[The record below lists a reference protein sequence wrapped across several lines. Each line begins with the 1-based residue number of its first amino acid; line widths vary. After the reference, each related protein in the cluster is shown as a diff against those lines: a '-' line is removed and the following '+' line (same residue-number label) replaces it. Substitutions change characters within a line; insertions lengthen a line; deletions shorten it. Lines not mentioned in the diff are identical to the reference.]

1 MRLAL
6 MQLLTTSLV
15 SRGALVSRAALRAA
29 PRAVPRLRTLSTQ
42 MVEQQPTTQTA
53 DVSAAADQLLQL
65 QVSSPALL
73 LNHMAERYLSTSR
86 ILMEFVDNA
95 LDDAEAL
102 YDGEADAYLRP
113 VTVDVHVSRAQGS
126 LRIVDN
132 CRGMAP
138 DVLSRVVMRVGES
151 RKRGAS
157 FVNGQF
163 GFGMQARR
171 RNSLLRD
178 SALRNSLTAPPPA
191 AGLPRG
197 VRAPHRPLEG
207 GRRQRRR
214 PPNYSRA

>member
-1 MRLAL
+1 M
-6 MQLLTTSLV
+6 
-15 SRGALVSRAALRAA
+15 
-29 PRAVPRLRTLSTQ
+29 PRLRTLSTQ

-163 GFGMQARR
+163 GFGMQARA
-171 RNSLLRD
+171 RNSAAQFCAILRALL
-178 SALRNSLTAPPPA
+178 
-191 AGLPRG
+191 
-197 VRAPHRPLEG
+197 
-207 GRRQRRR
+207 
-214 PPNYSRA
+214 

>member
-15 SRGALVSRAALRAA
+15 SRGALVSRAALRAAA

-163 GFGMQARR
+163 GFGMQAR
-171 RNSLLRD
+171 LRD
-178 SALRNSLTAPPPA
+178 SAQFSTAPFCA
-191 AGLPRG
+191 L
-197 VRAPHRPLEG
+197 L
-207 GRRQRRR
+207 
-214 PPNYSRA
+214 

>member
-15 SRGALVSRAALRAA
+15 SRGALISRAALRAAA

-171 RNSLLRD
+171 
-178 SALRNSLTAPPPA
+178 AIPA
-191 AGLPRG
+191 AQFSTAQFGAIL
-197 VRAPHRPLEG
+197 
-207 GRRQRRR
+207 
-214 PPNYSRA
+214 

>member
-15 SRGALVSRAALRAA
+15 SRGALVSRAVLRIP

-42 MVEQQPTTQTA
+42 MVEPQPTTQTA

-163 GFGMQARR
+163 GFGMQARA
-171 RNSLLRD
+171 RNSAAQFCAILR
-178 SALRNSLTAPPPA
+178 AIF
-191 AGLPRG
+191 
-197 VRAPHRPLEG
+197 
-207 GRRQRRR
+207 
-214 PPNYSRA
+214 

>member
-15 SRGALVSRAALRAA
+15 SRGALISRAALRTA

-42 MVEQQPTTQTA
+42 MVEPQPTTQTA

-171 RNSLLRD
+171 ANSAAQFCAILRTI
-178 SALRNSLTAPPPA
+178 L
-191 AGLPRG
+191 
-197 VRAPHRPLEG
+197 
-207 GRRQRRR
+207 
-214 PPNYSRA
+214 

>member
-15 SRGALVSRAALRAA
+15 SRGALISRAALRGAA

-171 RNSLLRD
+171 AI
-178 SALRNSLTAPPPA
+178 SAAQFSTAQFGA
-191 AGLPRG
+191 IL
-197 VRAPHRPLEG
+197 
-207 GRRQRRR
+207 
-214 PPNYSRA
+214 